1 MKWFKCMLLVV
12 VMLSTFAAI
21 AAAGC
26 DANPVDVTISGQ
38 ARYRLEIDGRS
49 FDAAENNDWMQYMR
63 TRIGFSATASA
74 NAGAFIQFQDSR
86 ILGLNPGTQAFNNNT
101 GNYETGVHQAYLW
114 YKPCDKGW
122 VKAGRM
128 SVGLHNERLVGKVGW
143 SNIGRTEEGVMFG
156 RKLSDDVNLT
166 GAAFQLQENNRDQL
180 NDDETIGD
188 RYIDPMFYLLNV
200 GFAEQ
205 GFDLFGYLLKN
216 EALNNYKLFTFGA
229 YSHRTFA
236 GSWFYDSM
244 VAFQTGSDDDMDYSG
259 MLINAEIG
267 DRFDNGL
274 ALSGLIDYTTGD
286 DASTADE
293 IETFNNL
300 LYTGHKWN
308 GYMDYFV
315 GGISEGLMDLAL
327 RVKYPLENGWTLKGD
342 VHSFSTAE
350 DMANGKSSLG
360 TEFDFAVKKT
370 DGPFS
375 IEGGLGIFSPSDD
388 WIDGGD
394 TGSWGYLQSMVNF

>member
-12 VMLSTFAAI
+12 VALSTMASYAV
-21 AAAGC
+21 AGC
-26 DANPVDVTISGQ
+26 DADANAVDVTISGQ
-38 ARYRLEIDGRS
+38 ARYRMEIDGRS
-49 FDAAENNDWMQYMR
+49 FNADVNNDWMQYMR
-63 TRIGFSATASA
+63 TRIGFDAKASA
-74 NAGAFIQFQDSR
+74 NAGVFVQFQDSR

-101 GNYETGVHQAYLW
+101 GNYETGIHQAYLW

-122 VKAGRM
+122 AKVGRM
-128 SVGLHNERLVGKVGW
+128 SVGLHNERLIGKVGW
-143 SNIGRTEEGVMFG
+143 SNIGRTEEGLMFG

-166 GAAFQLQENNRDQL
+166 GAVWQLQENNA
-180 NDDETIGD
+180 DDEDTGD
-188 RYIDPMFYLLNV
+188 RYMDPMFYLLNFN
-200 GFAEQ
+200 FAEQ
-205 GFDLFGYLLKN
+205 GFDLFAYLWKN
-216 EALNNYKLFTFGA
+216 EAAADYKLFTFGA

-236 GSWFYDSM
+236 DSWFYDSM
-244 VAFQTGSDDDMDYSG
+244 FALQTGSDDDVDYSG

-267 DRFDNGL
+267 DKFDSGL
-274 ALSGLIDYTTGD
+274 AVSGLFDYTTGD
-286 DASTADE
+286 DANTTDE
-293 IETFNNL
+293 VETFNNL

-315 GGISEGLMDLAL
+315 GGLSTGLMDIAL
-327 RVKYPLENGWTLKGD
+327 RVKYPLDNGWSIKGD

-350 DMANGKSSLG
+350 DMDNGKSALG

-388 WIDGGD
+388 WIEGGD